1 MKSFLPDKVYE
12 ILKWAVILAL
22 PAIAEFIAWLFP
34 SYGIPNGDLVAETIR
49 RVALLIGVLIGVSS
63 IQYGVNSLKNNASIS
78 DFSQIEIQKQTTFD
92 SNAMND
98 FMGEVENVEEIP
110 DTDTSTD
117 NVE

>member
-34 SYGIPNGDLVAETIR
+34 AYGIPNGDLVAETIR
-49 RVALLIGVLIGVSS
+49 RVALLIGILIGVSS
-63 IQYGVNSLKNNASIS
+63 VQYGMKALKDKNSI

-92 SNAMND
+92 SDAMND

-110 DTDTSTD
+110 DTDTSPD
-117 NVE
+117 DVE

>member
-34 SYGIPNGDLVAETIR
+34 AYDIPNGDLIAETIR
-49 RVALLIGVLIGVSS
+49 RVALLIGILIGVSS
-63 IQYGVNSLKNNASIS
+63 IQYGVNASKQSASIA
-78 DFSQIEIQKQTTFD
+78 DFQPQMQNTFND
-92 SNAMND
+92 SMIND
-98 FMGEVENVEEIP
+98 FEGDVENVEVP
-110 DTDTSTD
+110 DSDTSTD